1 MALILPQWGTS
12 TGYCGFHSH
21 WWALSEIAAAPIE
34 DYTSLLV
41 SSILVAI
48 YGDFKETNTQ
58 LVCKFNSSCGE

>member
-1 MALILPQWGTS
+1 MFTIYIKPYLTMALILSQWDTS
-12 TGYCGFHSH
+12 TGYYGFHSH

-48 YGDFKETNTQ
+48 YGDFKETNT
-58 LVCKFNSSCGE
+58 

>member
-1 MALILPQWGTS
+1 MALILSQWDTS
-12 TGYCGFHSH
+12 TGYYGFHSH

-48 YGDFKETNTQ
+48 YGDFKETNT
-58 LVCKFNSSCGE
+58 